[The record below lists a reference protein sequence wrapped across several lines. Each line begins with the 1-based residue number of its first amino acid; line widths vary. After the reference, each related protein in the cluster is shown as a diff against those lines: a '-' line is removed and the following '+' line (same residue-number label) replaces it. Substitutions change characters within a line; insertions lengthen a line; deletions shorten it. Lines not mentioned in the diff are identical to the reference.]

1 MKENSLTLGS
11 KNFSEHMKDKPQ
23 KKKNDKLDFI
33 KTKNFCSSTDTIR
46 TIKMQDMEQKKIFA
60 MHISDNAYI

>member
-33 KTKNFCSSTDTIR
+33 KMKNFCLSTDTIGK
-46 TIKMQDMEQKKIFA
+46 IKMQDMEQEKIFA
-60 MHISDNAYI
+60 MHISENAYI

>member
-11 KNFSEHMKDKPQ
+11 KNFSEHMKVKPQ

-33 KTKNFCSSTDTIR
+33 KMKNFCLSTDTIR
-46 TIKMQDMEQKKIFA
+46 KIKMQDMK
-60 MHISDNAYI
+60 